1 MRKTLIA
8 LMFATALPAVAMAAM
23 PEGPGPGAGQMGG
36 PEGHMMGGPG
46 PGADHGP
53 RGRGGPLRELD
64 LTPEQHQQIG
74 RLMREQ
80 MEGRRELVKKYLDKM
95 PAADQKAMQDEKDAS
110 RKKTQSS
117 IRAVLTPEQQKQ
129 FDEIVKKQDQR
140 RAEWREFKAWKAQ
153 QPQKA
158 Q

>member
-8 LMFATALPAVAMAAM
+8 LMFAAALPTVAMAAM
-23 PEGPGPGAGQMGG
+23 PEGPGPMGG

-46 PGADHGP
+46 HGAEHGP
-53 RGRGGPLRELD
+53 RGKGGPFRDLD
-64 LTPEQHQQIG
+64 LTREQHLQID

-80 MEGRRELVKKYLDKM
+80 MQGRKELVKKYLDKL
-95 PAADQKAMQDEKDAS
+95 PAAEQKAMQDERDAN
-110 RKKTQSS
+110 RKKTQAD
-117 IRAVLTPEQQKQ
+117 IRAVLKPDQQKQ
-129 FDEIVKKQDQR
+129 FDEIVKKQEQR
-140 RAEWREFKAWKAQ
+140 RAEWKEFQAWKAQ